1 MGKSKGAYVLMYTT
15 YLSQSGRCAHYEP
28 FEKHPVHGEH
38 MSFGSV
44 KARKLV
50 GVTIPKEEV

>member
-1 MGKSKGAYVLMYTT
+1 MYAA